1 MARMAEFDSAG
12 GGSIPS
18 GAANTDL
25 KEVDM
30 IKRLDLT
37 RLIGMNRKEERH

>member
-1 MARMAEFDSAG
+1 MAEFDSAG

-18 GAANTDL
+18 GAANSGL

-30 IKRLDLT
+30 NERLDLMGLNGII
-37 RLIGMNRKEERH
+37 REERR